1 MPKILL
7 TYWWNGHEPGDTVE
21 TDDQT
26 ARELVGVIARPVED
40 TPEAVAKPKQK
51 PKPET
56 ESESESESGDERA
69 VHQLP

>member
-26 ARELVGVIARPVED
+26 ARELLGVIARPVED
-40 TPEAVAKPKQK
+40 TPEAVAEPKQK
-51 PKPET
+51 PEAETGSKPK
-56 ESESESESGDERA
+56 SESESGR
-69 VHQLP
+69 